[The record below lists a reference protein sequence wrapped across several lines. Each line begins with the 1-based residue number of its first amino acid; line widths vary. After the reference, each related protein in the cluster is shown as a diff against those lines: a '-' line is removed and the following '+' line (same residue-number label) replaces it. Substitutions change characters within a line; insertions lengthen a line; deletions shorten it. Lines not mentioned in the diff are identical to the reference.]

1 MHQSAV
7 STDLLY
13 VIYYPSHTRPSS
25 LRTCVYE
32 GVKTTSLSNASGV
45 DISKLVNADIVLTT
59 YDVLKE
65 DLSHDSDRHE
75 GDRRFMRFQK
85 RFVICFC
92 SFVMT
97 FFSSLHALFFKN
109 FAPFVQ
115 VSEHKLHIK
124 KSLYYI
130 FRLLVILSSSLD
142 QVCREVLPPQKFLPS
157 D

>member
-85 RFVICFC
+85 RFVIFFLLICNDIFL
-92 SFVMT
+92 
-97 FFSSLHALFFKN
+97 FSSC
-109 FAPFVQ
+109 FVLQ
-115 VSEHKLHIK
+115 KLCTICT
-124 KSLYYI
+124 S
-130 FRLLVILSSSLD
+130 F
-142 QVCREVLPPQKFLPS
+142 CA
-157 D
+157 